1 MYRFH
6 EDEWERSSD
15 SEKRQRKVAPS
26 GDVTGGTKTG
36 KKQTKNVDDLRAVC
50 VARVWQT
57 ASNNWMDFPSWRFSA
72 GDNQHSY
79 LVLLREL
86 EIVVCLE
93 ALNVI
98 CQLRDRDGR
107 VACHACR
114 AKTSKRGEKK
124 ETISDV

>member
-1 MYRFH
+1 M
-6 EDEWERSSD
+6 
-15 SEKRQRKVAPS
+15 
-26 GDVTGGTKTG
+26 
-36 KKQTKNVDDLRAVC
+36 
-50 VARVWQT
+50 
-57 ASNNWMDFPSWRFSA
+57 

-114 AKTSKRGEKK
+114 AKTSRRVRKK
-124 ETISDV
+124 GDNFRRVTAELLFAGKMLRAHIFGRRRRRKGREDRVSFSGLSLVGGRKQCVPFSPV